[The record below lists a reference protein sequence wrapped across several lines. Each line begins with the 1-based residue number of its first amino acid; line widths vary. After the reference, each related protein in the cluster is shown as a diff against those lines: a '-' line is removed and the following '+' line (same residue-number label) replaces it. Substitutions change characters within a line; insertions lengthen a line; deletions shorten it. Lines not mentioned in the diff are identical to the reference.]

1 MSMKRINDEQVEQ
14 VKKLRDGLQECW
26 DTEFRKMLDRG
37 PLHARQHLAELSG
50 YATSMQQLDMLL
62 SLTARMKE
70 DERQLELAKA
80 MESGAN

>member
-1 MSMKRINDEQVEQ
+1 MSMKRISDEQVEQ
-14 VKKLRDGLQECW
+14 VKKLRDGLQDCW

-70 DERQLELAKA
+70 DEQAREQARAAEG
-80 MESGAN
+80 GAN

>member
-1 MSMKRINDEQVEQ
+1 MKRISDEQVEQ
-14 VKKLRDGLQECW
+14 VKKLRDGLQDCW

-62 SLTARMKE
+62 GLTARMKE
-70 DERQLELAKA
+70 DEQARELARA
-80 MESGAN
+80 AEGGAN